1 MSQTKQRRWTKDILK
16 HLEANGFHP
25 VDVQYGNGY
34 FIFEH
39 GKDMVVHFHIKEL
52 KGWKFGIWWNVDGEK
67 TFDFFTQYERDIDK
81 FKPSAS
87 ALVVEDACLEDWRLK
102 DVVQICK
109 FIKKHPYRAW
119 AIDQTWGRDIWE
131 WDTIEGAFKDYWLR
145 WWRDSVRY
153 PRVHE
158 KMTKR
163 YLKLVTSICNICL
176 VDYEIIDGNTGGWIS
191 SPRFHIVCDD
201 ATGEEL
207 RPGHYYLDFKE
218 ELEPW
223 LLKKIDRYNKKM
235 KKVGKKY
242 WRLHDVELGDGLG
255 FTVKRKEK
263 ENDAKQPLR
272 KNDKA
277 VVPSRTESKQ
287 STGKKKSTGKVQ
299 QKTKA
304 SKSTK
309 E

>member
-1 MSQTKQRRWTKDILK
+1 MSQTKQRRWTKDIIK

-39 GKDMVVHFHIKEL
+39 GKDMVIHFHIKEL
-52 KGWKFGIWWNVDGEK
+52 KGWKFGIWWNLDGEK

-87 ALVVEDACLEDWRLK
+87 TLVKEDVAFEDWYLK
-102 DVVQICK
+102 DLVEMCR

-119 AIDQTWGRDIWE
+119 ALDQSYTRDIWE
-131 WDTIEGAFKDYWLR
+131 WGTLDGCFKEYWKR
-145 WWRDSVRY
+145 WWNDSVRY

-163 YLKLVTSICNICL
+163 YLKIVGSITNICL
-176 VDYEIIDGNTGGWIS
+176 VNPEIIDGNKDGWIS

-207 RPGHYYLDFKE
+207 EPGNYAIDFEK
-218 ELEPW
+218 ELEGW
-223 LLKKIDRYNKKM
+223 LLKKIERYNKKFD
-235 KKVGKKY
+235 KYEKKY
-242 WRLHDVELGDGLG
+242 WGIHDVRLGDDLG

-263 ENDAKQPLR
+263 DNDAKQPLR

-277 VVPSRTESKQ
+277 VVPSRTKSKQ